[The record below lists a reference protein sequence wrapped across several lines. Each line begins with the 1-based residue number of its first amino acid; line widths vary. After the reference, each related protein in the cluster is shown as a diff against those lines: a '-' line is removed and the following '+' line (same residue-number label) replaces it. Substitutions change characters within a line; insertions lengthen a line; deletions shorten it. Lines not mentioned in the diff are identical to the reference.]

1 MEEGI
6 QIACKYFTEKVW
18 KSADFG
24 VWESWNQ
31 APMETKEWLY
41 LELGEHACVT
51 LVTVWRIT
59 TSCNN
64 AGYMKWGM
72 RSRCGELSFRW
83 HKDETEHMNI
93 PEDRERWA
101 EGIEAGNI
109 PSRHLS
115 RSAWQ
120 DGDQDPD
127 DRWAGR
133 KCRGNS
139 SGSRHPHP
147 LRDHF
152 WETKKFSVQDTDIL
166 MLFCRKVKKHSPFH
180 AKNGL

>member
-24 VWESWNQ
+24 VCRESWNQ

-64 AGYMKWGM
+64 AGYMKWDV

-83 HKDETEHMNI
+83 HRWGRAHEHSRGQGEMGWGYRG
-93 PEDRERWA
+93 REHSFQALKQVCMTGWGPGSWWQMSWEKMQGQLFLRV
-101 EGIEAGNI
+101 
-109 PSRHLS
+109 
-115 RSAWQ
+115 SA
-120 DGDQDPD
+120 
-127 DRWAGR
+127 
-133 KCRGNS
+133 S
-139 SGSRHPHP
+139 SST
-147 LRDHF
+147 L
-152 WETKKFSVQDTDIL
+152 
-166 MLFCRKVKKHSPFH
+166 SPFLR
-180 AKNGL
+180 N